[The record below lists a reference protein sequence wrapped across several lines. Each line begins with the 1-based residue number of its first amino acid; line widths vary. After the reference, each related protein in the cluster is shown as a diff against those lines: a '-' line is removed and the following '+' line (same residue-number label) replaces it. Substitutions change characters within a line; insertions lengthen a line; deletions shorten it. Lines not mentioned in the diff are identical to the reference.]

1 MEYLRLINNSRWDV
15 FLAIFIISAIIYA
28 LVGISREN
36 VGKMGIWGHYS
47 VAILISIVIVLII
60 LLGLTFKPDSTIFD
74 KLSQGEVIVGLA
86 VVAPTLITWYNADK
100 EKKEKII
107 KEDFSNW
114 LDDFYTK
121 NDNSINH
128 MQAFR
133 LETILKKDEYL
144 KILDYCELFMI
155 IQNELKLPG
164 NKNLFKWTIINKDI
178 LDTIKEIKKQDLK
191 DVLSKMLFIDNMY
204 TLKFVDFNIYNF
216 SDLFD
221 IPCKKE
227 KEIHYEFQNCIL
239 TKEIF
244 EIIEKNNSVIFELT
258 DCIIDMEPYNTR
270 ENIRKL
276 KKNGNI
282 IIDSYYNNLGE
293 SKIYYNYY
301 DSEESQSRG
310 DFHYYD
316 VKNIGLEYQIDSYL
330 YEKKEFRIKINNQNN
345 TSIENL
351 ILNAL
356 SETLK
361 ELNDKKLKLTKENCT
376 LSRSKSYVPD
386 NIIEKENYEWYSWNI
401 LKREKINLN
410 KKFFVFAIQINSD
423 NNTKK
428 FSCLIFE
435 KEKFRELYQF
445 KEFFDNEIYHLN
457 FAKYK

>member
-178 LDTIKEIKKQDLK
+178 LDTIK
-191 DVLSKMLFIDNMY
+191 
-204 TLKFVDFNIYNF
+204 
-216 SDLFD
+216 
-221 IPCKKE
+221 
-227 KEIHYEFQNCIL
+227 
-239 TKEIF
+239 
-244 EIIEKNNSVIFELT
+244 
-258 DCIIDMEPYNTR
+258 
-270 ENIRKL
+270 
-276 KKNGNI
+276 
-282 IIDSYYNNLGE
+282 
-293 SKIYYNYY
+293 
-301 DSEESQSRG
+301 
-310 DFHYYD
+310 
-316 VKNIGLEYQIDSYL
+316 
-330 YEKKEFRIKINNQNN
+330 
-345 TSIENL
+345 
-351 ILNAL
+351 
-356 SETLK
+356 
-361 ELNDKKLKLTKENCT
+361 
-376 LSRSKSYVPD
+376 
-386 NIIEKENYEWYSWNI
+386 
-401 LKREKINLN
+401 
-410 KKFFVFAIQINSD
+410 
-423 NNTKK
+423 
-428 FSCLIFE
+428 
-435 KEKFRELYQF
+435 
-445 KEFFDNEIYHLN
+445 
-457 FAKYK
+457 

>member
-1 MEYLRLINNSRWDV
+1 MEYLRLIDPSRWDV
-15 FLAIFIISAIIYA
+15 YLVLLIILVIMVALIYIFCKN
-28 LVGISREN
+28 EE
-36 VGKMGIWGHYS
+36 KMGIWGYYS
-47 VAILISIVIVLII
+47 VAILFSIMIVLII
-60 LLGLTFKPDSTIFD
+60 LLVLTFKPDSTIFG

-86 VVAPTLITWYNADK
+86 VVAPTLITWYNVEK
-100 EKKEKII
+100 EKKKKII

-114 LDDFYTK
+114 LDNFYTK

-164 NKNLFKWTIINKDI
+164 NKNLFKWTLINKEI
-178 LDTIKEIKKQDLK
+178 LDTIKEIKKLDLK
-191 DVLSKMLFIDNMY
+191 DELSRMLFVDNMY
-204 TLKFVDFNIYNF
+204 TLKFVDFNSYNF

-221 IPCKKE
+221 IPCENK
-227 KEIHYEFQNCIL
+227 KEIHYELQNCIL

-244 EIIEKNNSVIFELT
+244 EIIEKNNSLIFELT

-270 ENIRKL
+270 EIIKKL
-276 KKNGNI
+276 KKNENL
-282 IIDSYYNNLGE
+282 IIDSYFNNLGGA
-293 SKIYYNYY
+293 KMYYNYY

-316 VKNIGLEYQIDSYL
+316 VKNIGLEYKIDSYL
-330 YEKKEFRIKINNQNN
+330 YEKKEFSIDINNHNN
-345 TSIENL
+345 ASIENL
-351 ILNAL
+351 ILNGL
-356 SETLK
+356 NEKLK
-361 ELNDKKLKLTKENCT
+361 DLNEKKLKLTKKNCT
-376 LSRSKSYVPD
+376 LSKSKSYVPD
-386 NIIEKENYEWYSWNI
+386 NILEKENYEWYSWNI

-410 KKFFVFAIQINSD
+410 KEYFVFAIQINSD

-428 FSCLIFE
+428 FSCLIIE
-435 KEKFRELYQF
+435 KEKFRELYQI
-445 KEFFDNEIYHLN
+445 KEFFDNEIYHFN

>member
-1 MEYLRLINNSRWDV
+1 MEYLSLIDPSRWDV
-15 FLAIFIISAIIYA
+15 YLVILIILVIMGALIYFFCKN
-28 LVGISREN
+28 EE
-36 VGKMGIWGHYS
+36 KMGIWGYYS
-47 VAILISIVIVLII
+47 VAILFSIMIVLII
-60 LLGLTFKPDSTIFD
+60 LLVLTFKPDSTIFG

-86 VVAPTLITWYNADK
+86 VVAPTLITWYNVEK
-100 EKKEKII
+100 EKKKKII

-114 LDDFYTK
+114 LDNFYTK

-164 NKNLFKWTIINKDI
+164 NKNLFKWTLINKEI
-178 LDTIKEIKKQDLK
+178 LDTIKEIKKLDLK
-191 DVLSKMLFIDNMY
+191 DELSRMLFIDNMY
-204 TLKFVDFNIYNF
+204 TLKFVDFNSYNF

-221 IPCKKE
+221 IPCENK
-227 KEIHYEFQNCIL
+227 KEIHYELQNCIL

-244 EIIEKNNSVIFELT
+244 EIIEKNNSLIFELT

-270 ENIRKL
+270 EIIKKL
-276 KKNGNI
+276 KKNENL
-282 IIDSYYNNLGE
+282 IIDSYFNNLGGA
-293 SKIYYNYY
+293 KMYYNYY

-316 VKNIGLEYQIDSYL
+316 VKNIGLEYKIDSYL
-330 YEKKEFRIKINNQNN
+330 YEKKEFSIDINNHNN
-345 TSIENL
+345 ASIENL

-356 SETLK
+356 NEKLK
-361 ELNDKKLKLTKENCT
+361 DLNDKKLKLTKKNCT
-376 LSRSKSYVPD
+376 LSKSKSYVPD
-386 NIIEKENYEWYSWNI
+386 NILEKENYEWYSWNI

-410 KKFFVFAIQINSD
+410 KEYFVFAIQINSD

-428 FSCLIFE
+428 FSCLIIE
-435 KEKFRELYQF
+435 KDKFRKLYQI
-445 KEFFDNEIYHLN
+445 KEFFDNEIYHFN